1 MKDEK
6 PLKASALVRKLTNA
20 LENNIDNLFPNGV
33 VTTCIVIGSILLASD
48 QLLRVEELAIGAC
61 THLIYRGKKKHK
73 PGIKGIF
80 LT

>member
-6 PLKASALVRKLTNA
+6 PLKASALVGKLTNA
-20 LENNIDNLFPNGV
+20 LENNIDNLFSDGV
-33 VTTCIVIGSILLASD
+33 VTTCIVVGSILLASD
-48 QLLRVEELAIGAC
+48 QLFGVEELAIGPC
-61 THLIYRGKKKHK
+61 THLIYKGKKHK